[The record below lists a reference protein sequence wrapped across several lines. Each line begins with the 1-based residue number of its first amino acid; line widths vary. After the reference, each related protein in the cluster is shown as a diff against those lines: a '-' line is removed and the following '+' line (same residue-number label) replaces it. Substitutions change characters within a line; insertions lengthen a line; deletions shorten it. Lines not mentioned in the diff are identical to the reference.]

1 MAFPADKHIS
11 PEEYLEIEINAQD
24 KHEYSDGQVI
34 AIAGATENHNRI
46 VANLIGELHSF
57 LKGKDCD
64 VFPSDL
70 RVTTPL
76 LSSYMYPDVSIVCG
90 DVEKRDGQFDTIANP
105 SVVIEVMSPSTQE
118 RDLGFKFWYYLQIP
132 SLKEYIL
139 IDGADYSARTI
150 IKQKD
155 DSFKVFNVE
164 GVGTTLTINTIGMEL
179 PLADIYRKVSFAAS
193 DQ

>member
-1 MAFPADKHIS
+1 MAHPVGKYIS
-11 PEEYLEIEINAQD
+11 AEAYLEMERIAEER
-24 KHEYSDGQVI
+24 HEYFDGQIV
-34 AIAGATENHNRI
+34 AMAGATEIHNRI
-46 VANLIGELHSF
+46 VANLIGEIHNF

-90 DVEKRDGQFDTIANP
+90 DVEKQDNQFDTITNP
-105 SVVIEVMSPSTQE
+105 SVVIEVMSMSTKD

-139 IDGADYSARTI
+139 IDTATCSAKKIT
-150 IKQKD
+150 KQND
-155 DSFKVFNVE
+155 GSFKTFDIS
-164 GVGTTLTINTIGMEL
+164 GQDKILTIESIKMGL
-179 PLADIYRKVSFAAS
+179 PLSDIYRKVSFE
-193 DQ
+193 